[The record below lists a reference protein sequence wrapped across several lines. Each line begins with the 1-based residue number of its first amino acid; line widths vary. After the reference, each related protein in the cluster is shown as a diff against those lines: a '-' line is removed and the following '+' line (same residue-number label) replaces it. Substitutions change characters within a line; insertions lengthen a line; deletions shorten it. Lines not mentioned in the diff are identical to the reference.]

1 MEGRSTEQKYWL
13 GVYIREIN
21 LRLLDDIQKAKEDNT
36 DHYHVYKYKII
47 SLVWFL
53 QINFAIKNN
62 FVLENTINNTVPN
75 NMKYVVKPLFI
86 PLQYFFSICK
96 YRKIIIICLIICL

>member
-36 DHYHVYKYKII
+36 DHYHVYKYNII
-47 SLVWFL
+47 YLVM
-53 QINFAIKNN
+53 
-62 FVLENTINNTVPN
+62 VPSN
-75 NMKYVVKPLFI
+75 
-86 PLQYFFSICK
+86 
-96 YRKIIIICLIICL
+96 